1 MNRPSTVIRHALIWL
16 LLPGLTACSYIK
28 SWFPDKE
35 RDYQFRSEIAP
46 LIIPDDLKAKAA
58 PTLPP
63 QRTPQ
68 QLAAAAVAT
77 ADAEIKKTQEPAPA
91 KAAAQPVEASASPES
106 NASAVT
112 ASAPASVSSLQI
124 DQSRGQAWRIVGK
137 ALTQQKIEIVE
148 RNIEQGY
155 FYVRFDMDAVK
166 AEDNT
171 FWDELNFMFGD
182 DPSNEQEY
190 RISLSEVSA
199 QATEVT
205 VQDGEGKNPSN
216 RTANALLKL
225 IAEGINRTASQAA
238 DAAKPVATE

>member
-1 MNRPSTVIRHALIWL
+1 MIKLSVFPRIL
-16 LLPGLTACSYIK
+16 LLTAMSALSACTYIK
-28 SWFPDKE
+28 SLFPDKE

-46 LIIPDDLKAKAA
+46 LIIPDDLKAKSM
-58 PTLPP
+58 PNLPS

-68 QLAAAAVAT
+68 QLAAAAVAS
-77 ADAEIKKTQEPAPA
+77 ADAEIKKTQDVPAKPVPVA
-91 KAAAQPVEASASPES
+91 KAATPAVAGSEETKSQVTPAPS
-106 NASAVT
+106 N
-112 ASAPASVSSLQI
+112 VSSLQI
-124 DQSRGQAWRIVGK
+124 DQSRSQAWRIVGK

-148 RNIEQGY
+148 RNIDQGY

-166 AEDNT
+166 VEDNN

-190 RISLSEVSA
+190 RISLTEISG

-205 VQDGEGKNPSN
+205 VQDGEGHNPSN

-225 IAEGINRTASQAA
+225 IAEGINRSTAGAT
-238 DAAKPVATE
+238 DAAVPAPTE